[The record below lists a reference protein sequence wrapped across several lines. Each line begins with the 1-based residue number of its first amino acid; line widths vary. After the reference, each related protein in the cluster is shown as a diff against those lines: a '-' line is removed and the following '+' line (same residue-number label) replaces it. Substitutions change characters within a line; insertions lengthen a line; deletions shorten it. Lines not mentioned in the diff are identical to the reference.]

1 MSKNHFF
8 LFLATLLALL
18 PFSFLFSLPSNKAYL
33 IACNVGEGD
42 AILITQKTTQILIDG
57 GPNNKVLDCLAKNM
71 PFYDREIELIINT
84 HPEKDH
90 LTGLID
96 VFDRYQVKQLITN
109 NLTSDSEVYKAFSQK
124 VKQKNIPTFSPQ
136 KGDSI
141 KIANLE
147 LISLWPD
154 KKVLGEATAKTPVN
168 ETGLV
173 FQLKSG
179 SFDVLLTADID
190 SQVEEQL
197 IKENNFQDIE
207 VLKIAH
213 HASKYSSSEEFLKAV
228 HPQIAIISVGKN
240 SYGHPTQEVLERLQ
254 SLGIKILRTDKEEI
268 KISLQTKKT
277 TLFTE

>member
-1 MSKNHFF
+1 VSKNQFF
-8 LFLATLLALL
+8 LFLAILLALL
-18 PFSFLFSLPSNKAYL
+18 PFSFLFTLPSNKTYL
-33 IACNVGEGD
+33 IACNVGQGD
-42 AILITQKTTQILIDG
+42 AILIIQKTTQILIDG

-71 PFYDREIELIINT
+71 PFYDREIELVINT

-96 VFDRYQVKQLITN
+96 VLDRYQVKQLITN

-136 KGDSI
+136 KGDII

-168 ETGLV
+168 DTGLV

-190 SQVEEQL
+190 QEVEDQL

-207 VLKIAH
+207 VLKVAH
-213 HASKYSSSEEFLKAV
+213 HGSKYSSSEEFLEAI

-240 SYGHPTQEVLERLQ
+240 QWGHPTQEVLDRLQ
-254 SLGIKILRTDKEEI
+254 SIGSQILRTDKEEI
-268 KISLQTKKT
+268 KIPL
-277 TLFTE
+277 